1 MNKQQLVKAMA
12 ENGNMNQDTARK
24 AIDAFELAVAQ
35 ALADGENVVL
45 VGFGTF
51 KTTERA
57 AYTAR
62 NPKTG
67 EAIAVPA
74 TNRVSFTAGKNLK
87 DAVNL

>member
-1 MNKQQLVKAMA
+1 MNKQQLIKAMA
-12 ENGNMNQDTARK
+12 DNSNMNQDTARM
-24 AIDAFELAVAQ
+24 ALNAWELSVAE
-35 ALADGENVVL
+35 ALANGENVVL

-67 EAIAVPA
+67 DDVAVPA

-87 DAVNL
+87 EAVNL